1 MSYVLRTML
10 NPAHR
15 QALFDRL
22 ERLDPAQPP
31 LWGRMTAPSMLA
43 HLCDQMRMP
52 FNDHPSGHIPGV
64 PQNAIMKQLVLHFL
78 PWPKGT
84 IQGPPEAF
92 HSKPGNWSDDLATLS
107 ELIDQ
112 FVNAPPAGPWS
123 DHPNFGRM
131 NRREWGI
138 FCYRHFDHHLCQF
151 GV

>member
-10 NPAHR
+10 NPTHR

-22 ERLDPAQPP
+22 ERLDPTQAPI
-31 LWGRMTAPSMLA
+31 WGHMTAPSMLA

-52 FNDHPSGHIPGV
+52 FNDHPSGRIPGV

-84 IQGPPEAF
+84 IHGPPEAF
-92 HSKPGNWSDDLATLS
+92 HSTPGNWSDDLATLTG
-107 ELIDQ
+107 LIDQ
-112 FVNAPPAGPWS
+112 FVNATPDRPWP

-138 FCYRHFDHHLCQF
+138 FCYRHFDHHLRQF